1 MKEFP
6 TILLLIETSRGYGR
20 GLLRGIAKYS
30 SLHGPWDMEC
40 EVPFYIKPVQ
50 KTASRARFEMQR
62 ADGIIM
68 REPRNVKPIIDMRIP
83 VIFASYRREE
93 IPDTSRIM
101 TDDNAI
107 SKMAAQHFIDRGFKN
122 FAFLGYD
129 NMYWSAN
136 RSRFLADCLKRKGFH
151 LHSFRQAA
159 SAKKRLWDNEQF
171 IVAQWLKSMPRPFA
185 LMSCNDD
192 RARQAVTACRIA
204 GLSVPDDVAVIGVDN
219 DDFVCDLSNPPLS
232 SIDLNTERAGFE
244 AAELL
249 DKMMSSKRTK
259 PQKIIVSPTRVVTRQ
274 SSEIYAISD
283 SEVAAAVRF
292 IRENARQAI
301 QVNDVVNAVTLSRR
315 SLYQRFRR
323 LLGRSVHEEI
333 RRARVDEIA
342 RLLVETNL
350 SVYEIALRLRFPG
363 VDHIAQYFRKQKGM
377 NPLAYRNKYGHK

>member
-1 MKEFP
+1 MKDFP

-40 EVPFYIKPVQ
+40 EAPFYIKPV
-50 KTASRARFEMQR
+50 KKNTRRAKFQMKH

-68 REPRNVKPIIDMRIP
+68 REPQNVKPILDLRIP
-83 VIFASYRREE
+83 VIFACYRREE
-93 IPDTSRIM
+93 IPNTSRIM
-101 TDDNAI
+101 TDDNEI
-107 SKMAAQHFIDRGFKN
+107 SKMAAQHFIERGFNN

-136 RSRFLADCLKRKGFH
+136 RSGFLADCLKRKGFH
-151 LHSFRQAA
+151 LHSFKQPA

-171 IVAQWLKSMPRPFA
+171 IVAGWLKALPRPLA
-185 LMSCNDD
+185 LMACNDD

-204 GLSVPDDVAVIGVDN
+204 GLSVPDEVAVIGVDN
-219 DDFVCDLSNPPLS
+219 DDFVCDLSNPRLS

-249 DKMMSSKRTK
+249 DKMMSSKRIK

-283 SEVAAAVRF
+283 HEIVAAIKF
-292 IRENARQAI
+292 IRENAREPI
-301 QVNDVVNAVTLSRR
+301 QVKDVVNAVTLSRR

-333 RRARVDEIA
+333 RQARVGEIA

-350 SVYEIALRLRFPG
+350 SVYEIALKLRFPG

-377 NPLAYRNKYGHK
+377 TPLAYRNKYGHK